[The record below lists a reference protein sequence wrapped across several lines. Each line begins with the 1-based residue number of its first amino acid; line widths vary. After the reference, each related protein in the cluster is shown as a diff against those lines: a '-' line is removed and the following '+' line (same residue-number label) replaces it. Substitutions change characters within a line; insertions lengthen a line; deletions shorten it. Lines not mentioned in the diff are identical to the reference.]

1 MNNNRRRGFRPR
13 QQKNGFRR
21 RNGSSDHSGQIY
33 NISSNKNFKRNIHN
47 PVHLEKTISKY
58 HQLAKDAQSLG
69 DYVLSENYLQH
80 ADHFARMLP
89 VQVDT
94 NHSSQTEL
102 KDLEDKSLGDE
113 NKDIEINKPEAKD
126 KKIVLL

>member
-80 ADHFARMLP
+80 ADHYSRKLA
-89 VQVDT
+89 
-94 NHSSQTEL
+94 
-102 KDLEDKSLGDE
+102 
-113 NKDIEINKPEAKD
+113 EINIKSKESSITSPNDVNLIKD
-126 KKIVLL
+126 SEKKEDQDQVKSNES